1 MEENKIINEEE
12 IVAEVE
18 DVIAEAA
25 LEEAA
30 PVEAAPEEAAPVEAA
45 PEEAAPVEAAP
56 EEAAP
61 EEAEKETVEDAL
73 DELQKAAETTVEE
86 LKSAAG
92 EFEKAAEETSEEIK
106 TAANDI
112 VAKIK
117 AVVKDGNVTFIRIRK
132 NDTVVLNLPMTVGI
146 IGTVLGLAAAPW
158 AVILATITTIG
169 LKCTVEVEKKDGSI
183 ILIHGSNK
191 QDK

>member
-25 LEEAA
+25 
-30 PVEAAPEEAAPVEAA
+30 PVEAAPEDAA
-45 PEEAAPVEAAP
+45 PEDAAP
-56 EEAAP
+56 E
-61 EEAEKETVEDAL
+61 D
-73 DELQKAAETTVEE
+73 AETTVEE

-106 TAANDI
+106 SAANDI

-117 AVVKDGNVTFIRIRK
+117 ALVKDGNVTFIRIRK
-132 NDTVVLNLPMTVGI
+132 DDTVVLNLPMTVGI

-183 ILIHGSNK
+183 ILIHGNNK

>member
-18 DVIAEAA
+18 DVIAEVEDVIA
-25 LEEAA
+25 EAA
-30 PVEAAPEEAAPVEAA
+30 PVEVAPE
-45 PEEAAPVEAAP
+45 EAAP

-61 EEAEKETVEDAL
+61 EDAEKETVEDAL

-86 LKSAAG
+86 LKSVAG

-132 NDTVVLNLPMTVGI
+132 NDTVILNLPMTVGI

-183 ILIHGSNK
+183 ILIHGNK

>member
-25 LEEAA
+25 
-30 PVEAAPEEAAPVEAA
+30 

-61 EEAEKETVEDAL
+61 EEAAPEDAEKETVEDAL

-92 EFEKAAEETSEEIK
+92 EFEKAAGETSEEIK

-117 AVVKDGNVTFIRIRK
+117 ALVKDGNVTFIRIRK

-183 ILIHGSNK
+183 ILIHGNNK
-191 QDK
+191 QDKKNHRSVWVRGCIL

>member
-25 LEEAA
+25 
-30 PVEAAPEEAAPVEAA
+30 

-61 EEAEKETVEDAL
+61 EEAAPEDAEKETVEDAL

-92 EFEKAAEETSEEIK
+92 
-106 TAANDI
+106 
-112 VAKIK
+112 
-117 AVVKDGNVTFIRIRK
+117 VTFIRIRK

-183 ILIHGSNK
+183 ILIHGNK

>member
-18 DVIAEAA
+18 DVIAEVEDVIA
-25 LEEAA
+25 EAA
-30 PVEAAPEEAAPVEAA
+30 PVEAAPEEAAPV
-45 PEEAAPVEAAP
+45 
-56 EEAAP
+56 EAAP

-117 AVVKDGNVTFIRIRK
+117 ALVKEGNVTFIRIRK

-183 ILIHGSNK
+183 ILIHGNNT

>member
-25 LEEAA
+25 PVEAA

-45 PEEAAPVEAAP
+45 PEEA
-56 EEAAP
+56 
-61 EEAEKETVEDAL
+61 EKETVEDTL

-117 AVVKDGNVTFIRIRK
+117 ALVKDGNVTFIRIRK

-183 ILIHGSNK
+183 ILIHGNNT

>member
-25 LEEAA
+25 
-30 PVEAAPEEAAPVEAA
+30 PVEAAPE
-45 PEEAAPVEAAP
+45 EAAP

-92 EFEKAAEETSEEIK
+92 LHWHVESSSLSHLGIP
-106 TAANDI
+106 
-112 VAKIK
+112 
-117 AVVKDGNVTFIRIRK
+117 FIYK
-132 NDTVVLNLPMTVGI
+132 VGF
-146 IGTVLGLAAAPW
+146 
-158 AVILATITTIG
+158 
-169 LKCTVEVEKKDGSI
+169 
-183 ILIHGSNK
+183 
-191 QDK
+191 